1 MSGLLTSLNHSAMAL
16 NAQSRAIEVAGKNLA
31 NVNNPSYARQR
42 VLFGDRGTV
51 VSLDGSEGLGTEA
64 LAVQQLR
71 DVLLDRQVMREV
83 GLESS
88 FNAQQ
93 QAYQRAQSA
102 LGQNVDRSGATT
114 GSGGATGGLSAA
126 LDDFFN
132 GFQGLA
138 SLPTD
143 VGQRQSLLE
152 QSRVLVDRFRQTDV
166 RLAQVQSDLD
176 LQVQGDVTEVNRL
189 LGAIADL
196 NAQIGRIEIRENGA
210 AVDLRDQRQAR
221 LEELV
226 AKLPV
231 DVRNTENGQIQI
243 VVKDSAG
250 TDVVLVDRAS
260 VAQPVSFNG
269 TGLVAGGASVA
280 ASSGSIQGALTAR
293 DGAVRTL
300 RTGIDQLAAQLVT
313 AVNGAYNPAG
323 TPGGNLFDP
332 AGLTAATIALQPG
345 LTAATLRTGT
355 GAAGDNSIALA
366 VASLASRTFATA
378 GGDLIDGTLGG
389 HLSGVVTGLGEA
401 LASANTRAADQASIT
416 QLVRNQRAGVSGVSL
431 DEEMSDLVRFQRAF
445 QASSRVF
452 SVVDELLDTV
462 VNRLGRG

>member
-31 NVNNPSYARQR
+31 NVNNPAYARQR

-83 GLESS
+83 SLESS

-93 QAYQRAQSA
+93 QAFQRAQSA
-102 LGQNVDRSGATT
+102 LGQNVDRSGATA
-114 GSGGATGGLSAA
+114 GSGGSTGGLSAS

-132 GFQGLA
+132 GFHGLA

-152 QSRVLVDRFRQTDV
+152 QSRVLVDRFHQTDL

-176 LQVQGDVTEVNRL
+176 LQVQGDVSEVNRL

-196 NAQIGRIEIRENGA
+196 NAQIGRIEIRDNGA

-231 DVRNTENGQIQI
+231 DVRNAENGQVQV

-250 TDVVLVDRAS
+250 ADVILVDRAT
-260 VAQPVSFNG
+260 VAQTVAFNG
-269 TGLVAGGASVA
+269 TGLTAGA
-280 ASSGSIQGALTAR
+280 AVVSSASGSIQGALSAR
-293 DGAVRTL
+293 DGAVQDL
-300 RTGIDQLAAQLVT
+300 RVRLDQLAAQLVT
-313 AVNGAYNPAG
+313 SVNGAYNPAG
-323 TPGGNLFDP
+323 TAGGDFFDP
-332 AGLTAATIALQPG
+332 AGLTAATIALRPG
-345 LTAATLRTGT
+345 LTAANLRTGN
-355 GAAGDNSIALA
+355 GAAGDNSVALA
-366 VASLASRTFATA
+366 VASLASRTFSTA
-378 GGDLIDGTLGG
+378 GGDLIDGTFGG
-389 HLSGVVTGLGEA
+389 HLAGAVTGLGEA
-401 LASANTRAADQASIT
+401 LAAANTRAADQSSIT